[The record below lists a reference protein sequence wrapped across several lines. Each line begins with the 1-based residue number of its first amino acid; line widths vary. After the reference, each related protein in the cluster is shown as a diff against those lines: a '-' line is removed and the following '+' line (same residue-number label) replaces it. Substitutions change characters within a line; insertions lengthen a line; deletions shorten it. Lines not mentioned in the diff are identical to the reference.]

1 VSKYLTEILDEIN
14 TDASALMKYRENGA
28 LRLLFEYAY
37 DPAKR
42 MVLPEGSPP
51 YKEDV
56 APIGMTPGNLMME
69 VKKLYI
75 FCRTDLTALRRESIF
90 VQLLEGL
97 HPTEAKLILAIKEQ
111 DLTPLYKNLSHK
123 FAFDNGLVSIAPVEK
138 VKKERK
144 KSVKTGQVDSPETE

>member
-1 VSKYLTEILDEIN
+1 MSKYLTEILDEIN

-42 MVLPEGSPP
+42 MVLPEGVPP

-123 FAFDNGLVSIAPVEK
+123 FAFDNGLVSMAPVEK

-144 KSVKTGQVDSPETE
+144 KSVKTGQKDLPESE